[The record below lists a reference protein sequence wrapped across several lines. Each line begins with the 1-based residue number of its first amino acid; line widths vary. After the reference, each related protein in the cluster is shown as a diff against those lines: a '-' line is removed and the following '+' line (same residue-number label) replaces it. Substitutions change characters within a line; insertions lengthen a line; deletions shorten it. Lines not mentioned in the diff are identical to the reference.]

1 MKAAAKNTAISKR
14 TISVITEETP
24 AEASTHSQD
33 AEMTPITFSRD
44 VVVKHVT
51 TTITAMMALHLRSIL
66 VSPSCALKASFVLSV
81 LVLDS
86 VLMISVLLPVLVVQV
101 LDPSVQ
107 DRVTNRL
114 HS

>member
-1 MKAAAKNTAISKR
+1 MKAAARNT
-14 TISVITEETP
+14 TTVPVMTEEIP
-24 AEASTHSQD
+24 AAAITHSQD
-33 AEMTPITFSRD
+33 AEISPTTFSRD

-66 VSPSCALKASFVLSV
+66 VSPSCALKTSFVLSV
-81 LVLDS
+81 LVLYS

-107 DRVTNRL
+107 NRVTN
-114 HS
+114 